1 MTAGGSSPENSAE
14 GNVATYQY
22 EEPASATASVCV
34 VGLGYVGLPL
44 AAAFD
49 AAGNSVTGFDID
61 PEKVVTLE
69 SGTDPTGD
77 VGDAAIADGEI
88 DFTTDSAD
96 IANADVVIVAVPT
109 PVDDTEKP
117 NLGIVEG
124 AARTVG
130 EHMTEGTT
138 VVLESTVYPGAT
150 REVFIPALE
159 EASGLTAGEDFGV
172 GYSPERMVPGDDE
185 HGLANVVKIVS
196 ALTDEGRD
204 ELVELY
210 GTVVDAGLHEAP
222 SIETAEA
229 AKCVENTQRDLN
241 IALMNELAMICD
253 ELGLDTEAVLEAAG
267 TKWNFHDYRPG
278 LVGGHCIPVD
288 PFYLLYESERQ
299 GFAPELIRTGREV
312 NEAVP
317 DHIAELTIRALND
330 SGKVLKHSRVLV
342 AGLAYKPDVDDIRTS
357 KIDNVIQELR
367 SYGIEVVGFDPH
379 ADPEATREAFD
390 IEIQDA
396 FDVTDFDGLVIGTP
410 HTEFQSLS
418 PATLADEMAA
428 DPVLVDIDGTFDA
441 QAELFTYRRL

>member
-1 MTAGGSSPENSAE
+1 MSE
-14 GNVATYQY
+14 YQY
-22 EEPASATASVCV
+22 EGPLKTTTSVCV

-49 AAGNSVTGFDID
+49 AAGNDVTGFDID
-61 PEKVVTLE
+61 PEKVETLE
-69 SGTDPTGD
+69 SGVDPTGD

-88 DFTTDSAD
+88 EYTADSAA
-96 IANADVVIVAVPT
+96 IANAEFVIVAVPT
-109 PVDDTEKP
+109 PVDDNEKP

-130 EHMTEGTT
+130 ENMTEGTT

-150 REVFIPALE
+150 REVFVPALE
-159 EASGLTAGEDFGV
+159 EASGMTAGEEFGV
-172 GYSPERMVPGDDE
+172 GYSPERMVPGDTD

-196 ALTDEGRD
+196 ALTDESRD

-222 SIETAEA
+222 TIETAEA

-241 IALMNELAMICD
+241 IALVNELAMICD

-267 TKWNFHDYRPG
+267 TKWNFHDYEPG

-299 GFAPELIRTGREV
+299 GVDPELIRTGRKV
-312 NEAVP
+312 NESVP
-317 DHIAELTIRALND
+317 DHVADMTIRALNE
-330 SGKVLKHSRVLV
+330 SEKVPKNSRVLV
-342 AGLAYKPDVDDIRTS
+342 AGLSYKSDVGDIRTS
-357 KIDNVIQELR
+357 KIDQVIEELR
-367 SYGIEVVGFDPH
+367 GYGIEVIGFDPH
-379 ADPEATREAFD
+379 ADPEATRAAFD

-396 FDVTDFDGLVIGTP
+396 FDVTDFDGLIVGTP
-410 HTEFQSLS
+410 HSEFHSLS
-418 PATLADEMAA
+418 PVTLADQMAD
-428 DPVLVDIDGTFDA
+428 DPVMIDIDGLFAA
-441 QAELFTYRRL
+441 QAAELFTYRRL